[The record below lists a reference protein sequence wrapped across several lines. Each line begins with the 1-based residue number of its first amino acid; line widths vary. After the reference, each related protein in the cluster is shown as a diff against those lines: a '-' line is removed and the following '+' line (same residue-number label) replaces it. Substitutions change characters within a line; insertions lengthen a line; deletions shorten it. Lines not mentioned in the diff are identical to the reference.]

1 MDKINEIRVKN
12 LYSLVKKAGSI
23 AKLARQHSVDAT
35 YISQLLNRYRSFGE
49 KAARKMELSMN
60 LSQNWFDQNHDHQA
74 MINTPTWPF
83 LTISVAEYDSLTSND
98 KEEIEAIIKIKL
110 KKKDF

>member
-1 MDKINEIRVKN
+1 MDTINELRVKN
-12 LYSLVKKAGSI
+12 LYSLVKEAGSI

-35 YISQLLNRYRSFGE
+35 YISQLLNGYRSFGE

-74 MINTPTWPF
+74 TVNADGWPF
-83 LTISVAEYDSLTSND
+83 LTISATDYDLLTSND
-98 KEEIEAIIKIKL
+98 REEIEAIIKIKL